1 MNTEEKIKKINELLE
16 LKEVTIQDD
25 YFTDIFV
32 DSDGKRIFSVMSS
45 RGFEKYPEK
54 EEEVLNEI
62 ITNLD
67 KYEKNGTPNL
77 ERSEGIRIE

>member
-25 YFTDIFV
+25 YYTDIFI

-45 RGFEKYPEK
+45 RGFKKHPNK
-54 EEEVLNEI
+54 EVEVLNEI

-77 ERSEGIRIE
+77 ERS